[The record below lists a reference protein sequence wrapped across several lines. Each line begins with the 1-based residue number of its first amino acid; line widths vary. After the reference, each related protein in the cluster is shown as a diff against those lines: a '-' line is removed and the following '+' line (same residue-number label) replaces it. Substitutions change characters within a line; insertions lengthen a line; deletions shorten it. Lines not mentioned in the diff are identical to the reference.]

1 MVITY
6 FFQTLD
12 KGFVPPNPSL
22 SCWGV
27 ELQLILRSAS
37 RSPRFTELSPCK
49 SSLLAV
55 PGRDFT
61 HLIYI
66 FAFAAPPSW
75 VSEPIIISLANSED
89 PSLSRAVHCSADRL
103 GFYDRYALLGTIL
116 YIGILIGEVP
126 INRLIQVSYSETSER
141 GSRSDASLSFFFS
154 SRVFLVAFPDS
165 TYIQAS
171 QWARYMLGYSRALPR
186 RLSQLVRLDGSSVPP
201 RSLREWSSA
210 YPGESSTFWFESVL
224 SALSGGFGSIRHSS
238 KSSEISKSTSDREER
253 PWLT

>member
-1 MVITY
+1 MY
-6 FFQTLD
+6 FLEPSTL
-12 KGFVPPNPSL
+12 L
-22 SCWGV
+22 
-27 ELQLILRSAS
+27 
-37 RSPRFTELSPCK
+37 
-49 SSLLAV
+49 
-55 PGRDFT
+55 
-61 HLIYI
+61 
-66 FAFAAPPSW
+66 
-75 VSEPIIISLANSED
+75 
-89 PSLSRAVHCSADRL
+89 ADRL

-210 YPGESSTFWFESVL
+210 YPGESSTFRFESVL
-224 SALSGGFGSIRHSS
+224 SALSGGLGSIRHSS

-253 PWLT
+253 PWLTGGVLPSFFPFPLPSDDSYGHVLQERRASQDHLVLVRNAGCSSE